1 MPRTVL
7 ITGATG
13 TLGHHVVPEATEA
26 GHHVRAL
33 TRRRDRLGY
42 TGVHWHRADLL
53 SAEGLAAAI
62 DGVDVVVH
70 CATQPTGDKD
80 VTAAR
85 HLIEA
90 ARRAGVGHLIYISI
104 VGIDDIPLPYY
115 KTKLRVEQALS
126 ESGLGHTILRAT
138 QFHELI
144 EKTFSAQ
151 RFSPV
156 LWALRDVRFQPID
169 TRVVATRLVELIDTD
184 PSGRAPDIGGP
195 HIHSHPELG
204 QMYLSAHNS
213 RRRVVRLTIPGRIVA
228 SYRSGA
234 NLSPENAVG
243 GASFQDYLRPPG

>member
-7 ITGATG
+7 VTGATG
-13 TLGHHVVPEATEA
+13 TLGHHVVPEAIDA

-33 TRRRDRLGY
+33 SRRERIGY
-42 TGVHWHRADLL
+42 TGVHWHQADLL
-53 SAEGLAAAI
+53 SPDGLDAAL

-70 CATQPTGDKD
+70 CATQATGSKD
-80 VTAAR
+80 VKAAR
-85 HLIEA
+85 NLIEA
-90 ARRAGVGHLIYISI
+90 ARRKGVGHLIYISI

-115 KTKLRVEQALS
+115 KTKLRVEQAL
-126 ESGLGHTILRAT
+126 ETSGIGHTILRAT

-169 TRVVATRLVELIDTD
+169 TRDVATRLVALIDSE
-184 PSGRAPDIGGP
+184 PAGRVSDIGGP
-195 HIHSHPELG
+195 TVHSHPELG

-213 RRRVVRLTIPGRIVA
+213 VRRVIRFTIPGRTVA
-228 SYRSGA
+228 GYRSGA
-234 NLSPENAVG
+234 NLAPKNAVDG
-243 GASFQDYLRPPG
+243 TSFQDYLGKAG